1 MKRNGNKST
10 ALSPEALACYLPLNR
25 GRAKTGYE
33 QEVIQRL
40 MDICR
45 LFRAGSRKYEHDKV
59 FRFSVRPPE
68 NQDADWWRLVLFS
81 AEICRCRYAL
91 RKTGTAGEPYIEV
104 CFTGKG
110 RQAELSAELLGFIW
124 SRYYQSRRRAWRK
137 YMRTMR
143 QKAGAEVLLSNKA
156 RELWHRNYVLQWIL
170 TLWQAFNNTGGCNG
184 DSISTG
190 RESSADRTGD
200 GNKKRKSAAL

>member
-59 FRFSVRPPE
+59 FCPS
-68 NQDADWWRLVLFS
+68 
-81 AEICRCRYAL
+81 
-91 RKTGTAGEPYIEV
+91 
-104 CFTGKG
+104 TGKSG
-110 RQAELSAELLGFIW
+110 CGLVAVGVVQCGNLPLPLCTAEN
-124 SRYYQSRRRAWRK
+124 RDRRR
-137 YMRTMR
+137 
-143 QKAGAEVLLSNKA
+143 
-156 RELWHRNYVLQWIL
+156 
-170 TLWQAFNNTGGCNG
+170 TLY
-184 DSISTG
+184 
-190 RESSADRTGD
+190 
-200 GNKKRKSAAL
+200 

>member
-104 CFTGKG
+104 C
-110 RQAELSAELLGFIW
+110 LPV
-124 SRYYQSRRRAWRK
+124 
-137 YMRTMR
+137 
-143 QKAGAEVLLSNKA
+143 KAGRLNCL
-156 RELWHRNYVLQWIL
+156 RNYWDLYGPGIIR
-170 TLWQAFNNTGGCNG
+170 AGA
-184 DSISTG
+184 G
-190 RESSADRTGD
+190 RGENICAP
-200 GNKKRKSAAL
+200 